1 MQDRSRWI
9 FFPAAGPSGGATE
22 LYQCDVLPTAKSDNE
37 FILILLEN
45 HDNILGNI
53 IIK

>member
-1 MQDRSRWI
+1 M
-9 FFPAAGPSGGATE
+9 FFPAGPSGGTTQ

-45 HDNILGNI
+45 HDNILGSPVHKMN
-53 IIK
+53 KGSD